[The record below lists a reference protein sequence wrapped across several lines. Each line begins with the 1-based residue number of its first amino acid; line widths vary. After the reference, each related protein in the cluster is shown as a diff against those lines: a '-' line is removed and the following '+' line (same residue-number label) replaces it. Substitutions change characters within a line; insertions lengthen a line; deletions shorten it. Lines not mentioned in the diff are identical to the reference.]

1 MKLIDELKW
10 AKGKSTKCGVNK
22 TSFPTFASFLS
33 PSKCIPSFIP
43 ASTIAVLDRS
53 FLNFRNY
60 FMTWVSGVEWSG
72 VDWRVGWVQRS
83 HENGRPF
90 LQPFVHSCRSTR
102 KTLHIALWEM
112 SPNHDKFKVP
122 IHL

>member
-43 ASTIAVLDRS
+43 ASTIAVQDRS

-72 VDWRVGWVQRS
+72 LESGVGAAQSREWEAIS
-83 HENGRPF
+83 PALCAF
-90 LQPFVHSCRSTR
+90 LQKHTR
-102 KTLHIALWEM
+102 NIAHCALGNV
-112 SPNHDKFKVP
+112 SKS
-122 IHL
+122 